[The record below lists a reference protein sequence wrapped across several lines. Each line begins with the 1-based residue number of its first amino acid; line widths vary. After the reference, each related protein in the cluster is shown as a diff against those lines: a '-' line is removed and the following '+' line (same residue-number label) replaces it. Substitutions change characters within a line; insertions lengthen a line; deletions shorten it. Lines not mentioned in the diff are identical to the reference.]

1 MGGRHRRG
9 SKRGG
14 ISVGWLAGRNPWAA
28 LAFIAL
34 AAAVP
39 FLLASVSAS
48 ATGGEIYARPAYYGY
63 VCLPDP
69 HAVVFNDAVHTQC
82 PQGKSAVPS
91 VVPMAELAY
100 AAFSAC
106 ALVML
111 APLMPTWERL
121 NLARVRW
128 RALAAGT
135 GVLMLP
141 FLFSLLL
148 TIPSSHGDPTTA
160 QSLLRLAACNGL
172 VDASLVMLGIALL
185 GRFYG
190 LGLGVGLAVFNIASQ
205 GMQVG
210 MGLTLRLY
218 PEDIKPPVPGQGI
231 WPAIAAVLTVFAVLL
246 WTVTGGRGM
255 IMDKK

>member
-1 MGGRHRRG
+1 MGGRHRSG
-9 SKRGG
+9 SMKDG
-14 ISVGWLAGRNPWAA
+14 ISVGWLAGRRPWAA
-28 LAFIAL
+28 LAFVVL
-34 AAAVP
+34 AASVP
-39 FLLASVSAS
+39 FLLASVSAA

-63 VCLPDP
+63 VCIPDP
-69 HAVVFNDAVHTQC
+69 HAAVFNGAAHTQC

-91 VVPMAELAY
+91 IVPMAELAY

-141 FLFSLLL
+141 FLLDLLL
-148 TIPSSHGDPTTA
+148 TIPGSHGA

-172 VDASLVMLGIALL
+172 VDASLIMLGIALL

-190 LGLGVGLAVFNIASQ
+190 LGLG
-205 GMQVG
+205 
-210 MGLTLRLY
+210 
-218 PEDIKPPVPGQGI
+218 
-231 WPAIAAVLTVFAVLL
+231 
-246 WTVTGGRGM
+246 GGWQ
-255 IMDKK
+255 

>member
-9 SKRGG
+9 SMKGG
-14 ISVGWLAGRNPWAA
+14 ISVGWLAGRRPWAA
-28 LAFIAL
+28 LAFVVLTAT
-34 AAAVP
+34 VP
-39 FLLASVSAS
+39 FLLASASAG

-63 VCLPDP
+63 VCVPDP
-69 HAVVFNDAVHTQC
+69 HAAVFNGAVHTQC

-91 VVPMAELAY
+91 IVPMAELAY

-135 GVLMLP
+135 GMLMLP
-141 FLFSLLL
+141 FLLGLLL
-148 TIPSSHGDPTTA
+148 TIPSSHGA

-172 VDASLVMLGIALL
+172 VDASLIMLGIALL

-190 LGLGVGLAVFNIASQ
+190 LGLGVGLAVINIASQ
-205 GMQVG
+205 GAQVG
-210 MGLTLRLY
+210 MGMTLRLY
-218 PEDIKPPVPGQGI
+218 PKDIRPPVPGQGA
-231 WPAIAAVLTVFAVLL
+231 WPTIAAVLTVFAVLL
-246 WTVTGGRGM
+246 WTVTGGRGI
-255 IMDKK
+255 IMDRK

>member
-9 SKRGG
+9 SMKGG
-14 ISVGWLAGRNPWAA
+14 IPVGWLAGRHSWAA

-69 HAVVFNDAVHTQC
+69 HAVVFSDAVHTQC

-141 FLFSLLL
+141 FLLSLLL
-148 TIPSSHGDPTTA
+148 TIPSSHGDPANA

-190 LGLGVGLAVFNIASQ
+190 LGLGVGLAVINIASQ

-231 WPAIAAVLTVFAVLL
+231 WPAIATVLTVFAVIL
-246 WTVTGGRGM
+246 WAVTGGRGM

>member
-9 SKRGG
+9 SMKGG
-14 ISVGWLAGRNPWAA
+14 ISVGWLAGRRPWAA
-28 LAFIAL
+28 LAFVLLTAT
-34 AAAVP
+34 VP
-39 FLLASVSAS
+39 FLLASASAG

-63 VCLPDP
+63 VCVPDP
-69 HAVVFNDAVHTQC
+69 HAAVFNGAVHTQC

-91 VVPMAELAY
+91 IVPMAELAY

-135 GVLMLP
+135 GMLMLP
-141 FLFSLLL
+141 FLLGLLL
-148 TIPSSHGDPTTA
+148 TIPSSHGA

-172 VDASLVMLGIALL
+172 VDASLIMLGIALL

-190 LGLGVGLAVFNIASQ
+190 LGLGVGLAVINIASQ
-205 GMQVG
+205 GAQVG
-210 MGLTLRLY
+210 MGMTLRLY
-218 PEDIKPPVPGQGI
+218 PKDIRPPVPGQGA
-231 WPAIAAVLTVFAVLL
+231 WPTIAAVLTVFAVLL

-255 IMDKK
+255 IMDRK

>member
-9 SKRGG
+9 SMKGG
-14 ISVGWLAGRNPWAA
+14 ISVGWLAGRRPWAA
-28 LAFIAL
+28 LAFVVLTAT
-34 AAAVP
+34 VP
-39 FLLASVSAS
+39 FLLASASAG

-63 VCLPDP
+63 VCVPDP
-69 HAVVFNDAVHTQC
+69 HAAVFNGAVHTQC

-91 VVPMAELAY
+91 IVPMAELAY

-135 GVLMLP
+135 GMLMLP
-141 FLFSLLL
+141 FLLGLLL
-148 TIPSSHGDPTTA
+148 TIPSSHGA
-160 QSLLRLAACNGL
+160 QSLLMLAACNGL
-172 VDASLVMLGIALL
+172 VDASLIMLGIALL

-190 LGLGVGLAVFNIASQ
+190 LGLGVGLAVINIASQ
-205 GMQVG
+205 GAQVG
-210 MGLTLRLY
+210 MGMTLRLY
-218 PEDIKPPVPGQGI
+218 PKDIRPPVPGQGA
-231 WPAIAAVLTVFAVLL
+231 WPTIAAVLTVFAVLL

-255 IMDKK
+255 IMDRK

>member
-9 SKRGG
+9 SMKGG
-14 ISVGWLAGRNPWAA
+14 ISVGWLAGRRPWAA
-28 LAFIAL
+28 LAFVVLTAT
-34 AAAVP
+34 VP
-39 FLLASVSAS
+39 FLLASASAG

-63 VCLPDP
+63 VCVPDP
-69 HAVVFNDAVHTQC
+69 RAAVFNGAVHTQC

-91 VVPMAELAY
+91 IVPMAELAY

-135 GVLMLP
+135 GMLMLP
-141 FLFSLLL
+141 FLLGLLL
-148 TIPSSHGDPTTA
+148 TIPSSHGA

-172 VDASLVMLGIALL
+172 VDASLIMLGIALL

-190 LGLGVGLAVFNIASQ
+190 LGLGVGLAVINIASQ
-205 GMQVG
+205 GAQVSMG
-210 MGLTLRLY
+210 MTLRLY
-218 PEDIKPPVPGQGI
+218 PKDIRPPVPGQGA
-231 WPAIAAVLTVFAVLL
+231 WPTIAAVLTVFAVLL

-255 IMDKK
+255 IMDRK

>member
-1 MGGRHRRG
+1 M
-9 SKRGG
+9 KGG
-14 ISVGWLAGRNPWAA
+14 ISVGWLAGRRPWAA
-28 LAFIAL
+28 LAFVVLTAT
-34 AAAVP
+34 VP
-39 FLLASVSAS
+39 FLLASASAG

-63 VCLPDP
+63 VCVPDP
-69 HAVVFNDAVHTQC
+69 HAAVFNGAVHTQC

-91 VVPMAELAY
+91 IVPMAELAY

-135 GVLMLP
+135 GMLMLP
-141 FLFSLLL
+141 FLLGLLL
-148 TIPSSHGDPTTA
+148 TIPSSHGA

-172 VDASLVMLGIALL
+172 VDASLIMLGIALL

-205 GMQVG
+205 GIQIG
-210 MGLTLRLY
+210 MGMTLRLY
-218 PEDIKPPVPGQGI
+218 PEDIKPPIPGQGT

-255 IMDKK
+255 ILDKK

>member
-1 MGGRHRRG
+1 MGGRHRHV
-9 SKRGG
+9 SMKGG
-14 ISVGWLAGRNPWAA
+14 ISVGWLAGRRPWAA
-28 LAFIAL
+28 LAFVVL

-39 FLLASVSAS
+39 FLLASASTS

-63 VCLPDP
+63 VCVPDP
-69 HAVVFNDAVHTQC
+69 HAAVFNGAVHTQC

-91 VVPMAELAY
+91 IVPMAELAY

-141 FLFSLLL
+141 FLLNLLL
-148 TIPSSHGDPTTA
+148 TIPSSLSDSASA
-160 QSLLRLAACNGL
+160 QSLLRLAVCNGL
-172 VDASLVMLGIALL
+172 VDASSVMLGIASL

-190 LGLGVGLAVFNIASQ
+190 LGLGAGLAVINIASQ

-210 MGLTLRLY
+210 MGMSLRLY
-218 PEDIKPPVPGQGI
+218 PEDVRPPVPGQGT
-231 WPAIAAVLTVFAVLL
+231 WPAIATVLTVFAVIL

>member
-1 MGGRHRRG
+1 M
-9 SKRGG
+9 KGG
-14 ISVGWLAGRNPWAA
+14 ISVGWLAGRRPWAA
-28 LAFIAL
+28 LAFVVLTAT
-34 AAAVP
+34 VP
-39 FLLASVSAS
+39 FLLASASAG

-63 VCLPDP
+63 VCVPNP
-69 HAVVFNDAVHTQC
+69 HAAVFNGAVHTQC

-91 VVPMAELAY
+91 IVPMAELAY

-135 GVLMLP
+135 GMLMLP
-141 FLFSLLL
+141 FLLGLLL
-148 TIPSSHGDPTTA
+148 TIPSSHGA

-172 VDASLVMLGIALL
+172 VDASLIMLGIALL

-190 LGLGVGLAVFNIASQ
+190 LGLGVGLAVINIASQ
-205 GMQVG
+205 GAQVG
-210 MGLTLRLY
+210 MGMTLRLY
-218 PEDIKPPVPGQGI
+218 PKDIRPPVPGQGA
-231 WPAIAAVLTVFAVLL
+231 WPTIAAVLTVFAVLL
-246 WTVTGGRGM
+246 WTVTGGRGI
-255 IMDKK
+255 IMDRK

>member
-1 MGGRHRRG
+1 
-9 SKRGG
+9 
-14 ISVGWLAGRNPWAA
+14 
-28 LAFIAL
+28 
-34 AAAVP
+34 
-39 FLLASVSAS
+39 
-48 ATGGEIYARPAYYGY
+48 
-63 VCLPDP
+63 
-69 HAVVFNDAVHTQC
+69 
-82 PQGKSAVPS
+82 
-91 VVPMAELAY
+91 
-100 AAFSAC
+100 
-106 ALVML
+106 
-111 APLMPTWERL
+111 MPTWERL

-148 TIPSSHGDPTTA
+148 TIPNFHGGPTSV

-205 GMQVG
+205 GIQTG
-210 MGLTLRLY
+210 MGMTLRLY
-218 PEDIKPPVPGQGI
+218 PEDIKPPIPGQGT

-255 IMDKK
+255 ILDKK

>member
-9 SKRGG
+9 SMKGG
-14 ISVGWLAGRNPWAA
+14 ISVGWLAGRRPWAA
-28 LAFIAL
+28 LAFVVLTAT
-34 AAAVP
+34 VP
-39 FLLASVSAS
+39 FLLASASAG

-63 VCLPDP
+63 VCVPDP
-69 HAVVFNDAVHTQC
+69 HAAVFNGAVHTQC

-91 VVPMAELAY
+91 IVPMAELAY

-135 GVLMLP
+135 GMLMLP
-141 FLFSLLL
+141 FLLGLLL
-148 TIPSSHGDPTTA
+148 TIPSSHGA

-172 VDASLVMLGIALL
+172 VDASLIMLGIALL

-190 LGLGVGLAVFNIASQ
+190 LGLGVGLAVINIANQ
-205 GMQVG
+205 GAQVG
-210 MGLTLRLY
+210 MGMTLRLY
-218 PEDIKPPVPGQGI
+218 PKDIRPPVPGQGA
-231 WPAIAAVLTVFAVLL
+231 WPTIAAVLTVFAVLL

-255 IMDKK
+255 IMDRK

>member
-9 SKRGG
+9 SMKGG
-14 ISVGWLAGRNPWAA
+14 ISVGWLAGRRPWAA
-28 LAFIAL
+28 LAFVVLTAT
-34 AAAVP
+34 VP
-39 FLLASVSAS
+39 FLLASASAG

-63 VCLPDP
+63 VCVPDP
-69 HAVVFNDAVHTQC
+69 HAAVFNGAVHTQC

-91 VVPMAELAY
+91 IVPMAELAY

-135 GVLMLP
+135 GMLMLP
-141 FLFSLLL
+141 FLLGLLL
-148 TIPSSHGDPTTA
+148 TIPSSHGA

-172 VDASLVMLGIALL
+172 VDASLIMLGIALL

-190 LGLGVGLAVFNIASQ
+190 LGLGVGLAVINIASQ
-205 GMQVG
+205 GAQVSMG
-210 MGLTLRLY
+210 MTLRLY
-218 PEDIKPPVPGQGI
+218 PKDIRPPVPGQGA
-231 WPAIAAVLTVFAVLL
+231 WPTIAAVLTVFAVLL

-255 IMDKK
+255 IMDRK

>member
-9 SKRGG
+9 SMKGG
-14 ISVGWLAGRNPWAA
+14 ISVGWLAGRRPWAA
-28 LAFIAL
+28 LAFVVLTAT
-34 AAAVP
+34 VP
-39 FLLASVSAS
+39 FLLASASAG

-63 VCLPDP
+63 VCVPNP
-69 HAVVFNDAVHTQC
+69 HAAVFNGAVHTQC

-91 VVPMAELAY
+91 IVPMAELAY

-135 GVLMLP
+135 GMLMLP
-141 FLFSLLL
+141 FLLGLLL
-148 TIPSSHGDPTTA
+148 TIPSSHGA

-172 VDASLVMLGIALL
+172 VDASLIMLGIALL

-190 LGLGVGLAVFNIASQ
+190 LGLGVGLAVINIASQ
-205 GMQVG
+205 GAQVG
-210 MGLTLRLY
+210 MGMTLRLY
-218 PEDIKPPVPGQGI
+218 PKDIRPPVPGQGA
-231 WPAIAAVLTVFAVLL
+231 WPTIAAVLTVFAVLL
-246 WTVTGGRGM
+246 WTVTGGRGI
-255 IMDKK
+255 IMDRK

>member
-9 SKRGG
+9 TLKGG
-14 ISVGWLAGRNPWAA
+14 IPVGWLAGRRPWAA
-28 LAFIAL
+28 LAFVVL
-34 AAAVP
+34 AVTVP
-39 FLLASVSAS
+39 FLLATASAS

-63 VCLPDP
+63 VCVPDP
-69 HAVVFNDAVHTQC
+69 HAAVFNGAVHTQC

-91 VVPMAELAY
+91 MVPMAELAY

-135 GVLMLP
+135 DVLMLP
-141 FLFSLLL
+141 FLLSFLL
-148 TIPSSHGDPTTA
+148 TIPDSHGGPTSV

-205 GMQVG
+205 GIQIG
-210 MGLTLRLY
+210 MGMTLRLY
-218 PEDIKPPVPGQGI
+218 PEDIKPPIPGQGT

-255 IMDKK
+255 ILDKK

>member
-1 MGGRHRRG
+1 M
-9 SKRGG
+9 KGG
-14 ISVGWLAGRNPWAA
+14 ISVGWLAGRRPWAA
-28 LAFIAL
+28 LAFVVLTAT
-34 AAAVP
+34 VP
-39 FLLASVSAS
+39 FLLASASAG

-63 VCLPDP
+63 VCVPDP
-69 HAVVFNDAVHTQC
+69 HAAVFNGAVHTQC

-91 VVPMAELAY
+91 IVPMAELAY

-135 GVLMLP
+135 GMLMLP
-141 FLFSLLL
+141 FLLGLLL
-148 TIPSSHGDPTTA
+148 TIPSSHGA

-172 VDASLVMLGIALL
+172 VDASLIMLGIALL

-190 LGLGVGLAVFNIASQ
+190 LGLGVGLAVINIASQ
-205 GMQVG
+205 GAQVSMG
-210 MGLTLRLY
+210 MTLRLY
-218 PEDIKPPVPGQGI
+218 PKDIRPPVPGQGA
-231 WPAIAAVLTVFAVLL
+231 WPTIAAVLTVFAVLL

-255 IMDKK
+255 IMDRK

>member
-9 SKRGG
+9 TLKGG
-14 ISVGWLAGRNPWAA
+14 IPVGWLAGRRPWAA
-28 LAFIAL
+28 LAFVVL
-34 AAAVP
+34 AVTVP
-39 FLLASVSAS
+39 FLLATASAS

-63 VCLPDP
+63 VCVPDP
-69 HAVVFNDAVHTQC
+69 HAAVFNGAVHTQC

-91 VVPMAELAY
+91 MVPMAELAY

-141 FLFSLLL
+141 FLSAFSLPYRISTAAQPAYSRCSDWLPAMAWS
-148 TIPSSHGDPTTA
+148 THPWSCSASH
-160 QSLLRLAACNGL
+160 CL
-172 VDASLVMLGIALL
+172 VVST
-185 GRFYG
+185 
-190 LGLGVGLAVFNIASQ
+190 GLAWA
-205 GMQVG
+205 
-210 MGLTLRLY
+210 
-218 PEDIKPPVPGQGI
+218 
-231 WPAIAAVLTVFAVLL
+231 
-246 WTVTGGRGM
+246 
-255 IMDKK
+255 

>member
-1 MGGRHRRG
+1 M
-9 SKRGG
+9 KGG
-14 ISVGWLAGRNPWAA
+14 ISVGWLAGRRPWAA
-28 LAFIAL
+28 LAFVVLTAT
-34 AAAVP
+34 VP
-39 FLLASVSAS
+39 FLLASASAG

-63 VCLPDP
+63 VCVPDP
-69 HAVVFNDAVHTQC
+69 HAAVFNGAVHTQC

-91 VVPMAELAY
+91 IVPMAELAY

-135 GVLMLP
+135 GMLMLP
-141 FLFSLLL
+141 FLLGLLL
-148 TIPSSHGDPTTA
+148 TIPSSHGA

-172 VDASLVMLGIALL
+172 VDASLIMLGIALL

-190 LGLGVGLAVFNIASQ
+190 LGLGVGLAVINIASQ
-205 GMQVG
+205 GAQVG
-210 MGLTLRLY
+210 MGMTLRLY
-218 PEDIKPPVPGQGI
+218 PKDIRPPVPGQGA
-231 WPAIAAVLTVFAVLL
+231 WPTIAAVLTVFAVLL

-255 IMDKK
+255 IMDRK

>member
-1 MGGRHRRG
+1 M
-9 SKRGG
+9 KGG
-14 ISVGWLAGRNPWAA
+14 ISVGWLAGRRPWAA
-28 LAFIAL
+28 LAFVLLTAT
-34 AAAVP
+34 VP
-39 FLLASVSAS
+39 FLLASASAG

-63 VCLPDP
+63 VCVPDP
-69 HAVVFNDAVHTQC
+69 HAAVFNGAVHTQC

-91 VVPMAELAY
+91 IVPMAELAY

-135 GVLMLP
+135 GMLMLP
-141 FLFSLLL
+141 FLLGLLL
-148 TIPSSHGDPTTA
+148 TIPSSHGA

-172 VDASLVMLGIALL
+172 VDASLIMLGIALL

-190 LGLGVGLAVFNIASQ
+190 LGLGVGLAVINIASQ
-205 GMQVG
+205 GAQVG
-210 MGLTLRLY
+210 MGMTLRLY
-218 PEDIKPPVPGQGI
+218 PKDIRPPVPGQGA
-231 WPAIAAVLTVFAVLL
+231 WPTIAAVLTVFAVLL

-255 IMDKK
+255 IMDRK